1 MFITTVIQIGTLL
14 KVIFFMV
21 LAVMIIRYIKNIKT
35 SAVGGRKTINY
46 LLKRNTKSFL
56 NNRYKMFDIHN
67 NKNEDAKVYNI
78 NCDEDIIRY
87 ANGDVYKGQI
97 KNGKREGLGTC
108 YFANKDVYEGM
119 WKDDKMECVG
129 KYVFAD
135 KSFYSGDFKNGCKEG
150 IGVFTCEDYK
160 YIGQYYADRKG
171 RVGTFHLPENEYLKV
186 IIENGTIVEGTY
198 IKEGYKEEYIYNVDL
213 TNEREVIKNIRSYFV
228 RDVSN
233 I

>member
-1 MFITTVIQIGTLL
+1 MFITTVVKMSTLL
-14 KVIFFMV
+14 KIIFWLV
-21 LAVMIIRYIKNIKT
+21 LIVFIIRYIKNIKT
-35 SAVGGRKTINY
+35 SRVGGKKTINY
-46 LLKRNTKSFL
+46 LLKRNTKSFFKNKY
-56 NNRYKMFDIHN
+56 NNMFNIH

-78 NCDEDIIRY
+78 NSDEDVIRY
-87 ANGDVYKGQI
+87 ANGDIYKGQI
-97 KNGKREGLGTC
+97 KNGVREGLGTC

-129 KYVFAD
+129 KYIFAD
-135 KSFYSGDFKNGCKEG
+135 RSFYSGDFKNGCKEG
-150 IGVFTCEDYK
+150 IGVYTCNDYK

-171 RVGTFHLPENEYLKV
+171 RVGTFHLPENAYLKV

-198 IKEGYKEEYIYNVDL
+198 IRESHEPEYIYNVDL
-213 TNEREVIKNIRSYFV
+213 SNEREVIKNIRSYFV